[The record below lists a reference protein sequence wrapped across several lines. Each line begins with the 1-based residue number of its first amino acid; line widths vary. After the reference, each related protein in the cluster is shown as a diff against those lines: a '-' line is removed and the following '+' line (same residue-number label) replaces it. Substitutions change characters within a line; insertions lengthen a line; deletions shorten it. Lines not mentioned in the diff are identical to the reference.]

1 MAIELNSIPVA
12 LLSTSSPDPINRND
26 PAKARDAAQ
35 QFEALLLGQILRSV
49 REAAGSENGDE
60 SATCATEFAEQQFA
74 LVLARQGGLG
84 LAALIARGL
93 ERKPTST
100 GDLVFGG
107 APATRSPAPR
117 VSR

>member
-1 MAIELNSIPVA
+1 MTLELNSMPVA
-12 LLSTSSPDPINRND
+12 LLPTSSPEPINKND
-26 PAKARDAAQ
+26 PAKAKEAAQ
-35 QFEALLLGQILRSV
+35 QFEALLLGQILRNV

-93 ERKPTST
+93 ERKPAASSA
-100 GDLVFGG
+100 GDLVAGT
-107 APATRSPAPR
+107 APATGSPPVR
-117 VSR
+117 R